1 MGDKRGRSGGE
12 KSTLAQEVHYSAQ
25 LSQAKVAPGRR
36 DSRRWPGGG
45 ALRLRPRRRSRN
57 NSAPPTR
64 LSLPLS
70 LLFIKAWPVFPFVF
84 SLLLTVC
91 ECVVRVRVCVCQCAA
106 VPAVP

>member
-36 DSRRWPGGG
+36 GSRRWPGGG

-64 LSLPLS
+64 LSLSLS
-70 LLFIKAWPVFPFVF
+70 PIYKGLASFPFCF
-84 SLLLTVC
+84 FPPPNCLRVC
-91 ECVVRVRVCVCQCAA
+91 CSCACVCVCQCVA